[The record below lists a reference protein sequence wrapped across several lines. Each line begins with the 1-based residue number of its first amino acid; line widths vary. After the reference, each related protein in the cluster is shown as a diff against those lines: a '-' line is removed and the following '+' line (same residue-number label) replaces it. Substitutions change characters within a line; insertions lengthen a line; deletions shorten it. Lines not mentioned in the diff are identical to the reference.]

1 VLAIELLASAH
12 ALDCLSPLKT
22 TVELQ
27 AVHTQVRERV
37 PYRPADHRLDLD
49 IAQVA
54 QLVES
59 GALSAHL
66 PTAPG

>member
-1 VLAIELLASAH
+1 MQ
-12 ALDCLSPLKT
+12 PLKT
-22 TVELQ
+22 TAELQ
-27 AVHTQVRERV
+27 AVHAQVRERV
-37 PYRPADHRLDLD
+37 PYRPADHRLDRD
-49 IAQVA
+49 IAGVA